1 MDATLLLASSLVAV
15 FFSSLMF
22 VNAIEYAGSRL
33 NWSHSFTGAIV
44 APLFTSIPEL
54 ALFIIAVFIH
64 GGTSGHLIGL
74 GMIFGE
80 PFMTSSLSY
89 FLVFCSILA
98 AFTLSGRKTH
108 SIDVDRSLSIP
119 FVFVLLLF
127 PFALLP
133 GIIHSVYLQ
142 YLMGFIF
149 LFFYLMYVR
158 TMAGRRSAAMEEGAE
173 IPYFMHLRNHWGLA
187 ALQLLVSA
195 LLLYYGANLMVQAIT
210 LISDIHRVSPLV
222 VAILVIPVATAIPE
236 TLSAMIW
243 AYRGRNSLAIGSII
257 GEKVLYATFYPGMAM
272 FFIPWEL
279 DAQVYLSVLATTIV
293 SLVFFLF
300 SRRGKMPFYA
310 MAIGLP
316 FFIAYIVSVITI
328 F

>member
-1 MDATLLLASSLVAV
+1 MDATLLLAASLVAV

-33 NWSHSFTGAIV
+33 SWSHGFTGAIV

-54 ALFIIAVFIH
+54 ALFVIAVFIH

-89 FLVFCSILA
+89 FLVFCAVVA
-98 AFTLSGRKTH
+98 AFALTGRKTH
-108 SIDVDRSLSIP
+108 SLEVDRSLSIP

-142 YLMGFIF
+142 YLMGFVF
-149 LFFYLMYVR
+149 LFFYLFYVKM
-158 TMAGRRSAAMEEGAE
+158 MAGRRSSVEEEEAE
-173 IPYFMHLRNHWGLA
+173 VPYLMRLKDHWGLA
-187 ALQLLVSA
+187 ALQLLISA
-195 LLLYYGANLMVQAIT
+195 ILLFYGANLMVQSIT
-210 LISDIHRVSPLV
+210 LISGIHRVSPLV

-257 GEKVLYATFYPGMAM
+257 GEKVLYATFYPGLAM

-279 DAQVYLSVLATTIV
+279 DAQVYLSVLATTVV
-293 SLVFFLF
+293 SLCFFLF
-300 SRRGKMPFYA
+300 SRRGRMPFYA
-310 MAIGLP
+310 LAIGLP
-316 FFIAYIVSVITI
+316 FFLAYIVSVIAI
-328 F
+328 L

>member
-1 MDATLLLASSLVAV
+1 
-15 FFSSLMF
+15 
-22 VNAIEYAGSRL
+22 
-33 NWSHSFTGAIV
+33 
-44 APLFTSIPEL
+44 
-54 ALFIIAVFIH
+54 
-64 GGTSGHLIGL
+64 
-74 GMIFGE
+74 
-80 PFMTSSLSY
+80 
-89 FLVFCSILA
+89 
-98 AFTLSGRKTH
+98 
-108 SIDVDRSLSIP
+108 
-119 FVFVLLLF
+119 
-127 PFALLP
+127 
-133 GIIHSVYLQ
+133 
-142 YLMGFIF
+142 
-149 LFFYLMYVR
+149 
-158 TMAGRRSAAMEEGAE
+158 MEEGAE

-243 AYRGRNSLAIGSII
+243 AYRGRNSLAIGSIV

-279 DAQVYLSVLATTIV
+279 DAQVYLSVLATTLV

>member
-1 MDATLLLASSLVAV
+1 MDVLLLLAASLVAV

-33 NWSHSFTGAIV
+33 NWSHGFTGAIV

-89 FLVFCSILA
+89 FLVFASIVA
-98 AFTLSGRKTH
+98 AFKFTGKKTRNLE
-108 SIDVDRSLSIP
+108 VDKSLSIP

-133 GIIHSVYLQ
+133 GIIHSLYLQ
-142 YLMGFIF
+142 YLMGSVFI
-149 LFFYLMYVR
+149 FFYLFYVR
-158 TMAGRRSAAMEEGAE
+158 TMTGRRSSAMEEPAE
-173 IPYFMHLRNHWGLA
+173 TPYFMHLHDHWSMA
-187 ALQLLVSA
+187 ALQLLTSA
-195 LLLYYGANLMVQAIT
+195 ILLYYGATLMVQAIT
-210 LISDIHRVSPLV
+210 LISGIHRVSPLV

-243 AYRGRNSLAIGSII
+243 AYRGRNSLAIGSIV
-257 GEKVLYATFYPGMAM
+257 GEKVLYATFYPGLAM
-272 FFIPWEL
+272 FFIPWTL
-279 DAQVYLSVLATTIV
+279 DTQVYLSVVATTVV
-293 SLVFFLF
+293 SLVFFFF
-300 SRRGKMPFYA
+300 SRKGKMPYYA
-310 MAIGLP
+310 LAIGLP
-316 FFIAYIVSVITI
+316 FFLIYIASVITI
-328 F
+328 L